1 MKKIIIFLGLLI
13 FIPKLSAA
21 TYYDW
26 EQVPVD
32 TLPEATKDIM
42 NKVYIKEDK
51 YYVVNEKSGGV
62 TPIPLST
69 NLNNYTLYKAFPDDI
84 TDIPEYQAL
93 LKYTDEYTSYF
104 DLKGIFLINFN
115 LSSNSFNLH
124 FYCKTST
131 NCYTYT
137 LGNNFNFKYSY
148 DYISPNQLEVTRFSS
163 SRSFPEEFKDF
174 ILYLYNHIS
183 ITSLENTYE
192 WLEVDKSNV
201 LPVIQN
207 KIYVP
212 SSNLS
217 CYRFIDRN
225 TLRGYFVKPNV
236 GDEVDF
242 YDFYL
247 DQHYNSITGSE
258 TLNEDISCLTNI
270 TTNYLYRNDI
280 VEVLIFFMI
289 VGFFVFYI
297 PIKILFRLF
306 RRFN

>member
-13 FIPKLSAA
+13 FIPKLSAS

-26 EQVPVD
+26 EQVQVD
-32 TLPEATKDIM
+32 TLPEATKNIM
-42 NKVYIKEDK
+42 NKVYIKDDK
-51 YYVVNEKSGGV
+51 YYVVKETIGEV
-62 TPIPLST
+62 TPISLST
-69 NLNNYTLYKAFPDDI
+69 NLNTYTLYKAFPDDI

-104 DLKGIFLINFN
+104 ELKGIFLINFN

-124 FYCKTST
+124 FYCTTYS

-137 LGNNFNFKYSY
+137 LGNNFSFKYSK
-148 DYISPNQLEVTRFSS
+148 DYISPTELEVTRYSS
-163 SRSFPEEFKDF
+163 SRSFPDEFKDF

-183 ITSLENTYE
+183 ITPLENTYE

-225 TLRGYFVKPNV
+225 TLRGYLVKPIV
-236 GDEVDF
+236 GDEVNF

-247 DQHYNSITGSE
+247 DQHYNSVTGNE
-258 TLNEDISCLTNI
+258 TLNEDITCLTNI

-280 VEVLIFFMI
+280 VEILIFFMI
-289 VGFFVFYI
+289 VGFFVFFI
-297 PIKILFRLF
+297 PVKILFRLF
-306 RRFN
+306 RRFS

>member
-1 MKKIIIFLGLLI
+1 MKKIIIFLILLI
-13 FIPKLSAA
+13 FIPKLSAS

-26 EQVPVD
+26 DQVQVD

-42 NKVYIKEDK
+42 NKVYIKDNK
-51 YYVVNEKSGGV
+51 YYVVKEIIGEV
-62 TPIPLST
+62 TPIPLSS
-69 NLNNYTLYKAFPDDI
+69 NLNTYTLYKAFPDDI

-93 LKYTDEYTSYF
+93 LKYTDEYSSYF

-137 LGNNFNFKYSY
+137 LANNFSFKYSY
-148 DYISPNQLEVTRFSS
+148 DYISPSELEVTRFSS

-183 ITSLENTYE
+183 ITPLENTYE

-225 TLRGYFVKPNV
+225 TLRGYFAKPNV

-247 DQHYNSITGSE
+247 DQHYNSVTGNE
-258 TLNEDISCLTNI
+258 TLNEDITCLTNI